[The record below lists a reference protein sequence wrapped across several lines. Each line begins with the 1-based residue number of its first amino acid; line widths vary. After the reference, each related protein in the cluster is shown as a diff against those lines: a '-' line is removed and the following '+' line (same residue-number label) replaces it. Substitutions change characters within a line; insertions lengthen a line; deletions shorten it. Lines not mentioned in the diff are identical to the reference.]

1 MQRLTIILIFCFLA
15 ISGIKGQNAKP
26 DSEVKLF
33 YKAEY
38 SGGGFIHSN
47 GFGGVFR
54 YGQHLTG
61 KSKVIYTAELLN
73 MRHPK
78 QRKSYSQMVDNA
90 KGFYFGKLNSLTMLR
105 LSTGQQRAIALKEVK
120 NGVQVSFIYAAGLS
134 LGFLTPVYLEIAED
148 VAGIGRVEVYTEK
161 YQPEKHNLNNILGRA
176 QFTYGLADMSLYPG
190 GNARIALNFEY
201 APEDDRVKALETGL
215 VVDGFHKPVPIMHA
229 TENYQFWYTFYVK
242 FIFGKKIL

>member
-1 MQRLTIILIFCFLA
+1 MQRLTFILIFCLLA
-15 ISGIKGQNAKP
+15 SFDLFSQGEKP
-26 DSEVKLF
+26 SSEVKLF

-78 QRKSYSQMVDNA
+78 QRKSYNQMVDNA
-90 KGFYFGKLNSLTMLR
+90 KGFYFGKLNSLMTLR

-134 LGFLTPVYLEIAED
+134 LGFLTPVYLEIVEGT
-148 VAGIGRVEVYTEK
+148 AGSGRATVNTEK
-161 YQPEKHNLNNILGRA
+161 YQPDKHNLNNILGRA
-176 QFTYGLADMSLYPG
+176 QYSFGLSDMSLYPG

-215 VVDGFHKPVPIMHA
+215 VVDGYHKPVPLMHA
-229 TENYQFWYTFYVK
+229 TQNYQFWYTFYVK

>member
-1 MQRLTIILIFCFLA
+1 MQRLAIILILYFSVFSNLF
-15 ISGIKGQNAKP
+15 GQGVKP
-26 DSEVKLF
+26 SSEVKLF

-54 YGQHLTG
+54 YGKHLTG

-78 QRKSYSQMVDNA
+78 QRKSYNQMVDNA
-90 KGFYFGKLNSLTMLR
+90 KGFYFGKLNSLMTLR

-120 NGVQVSFIYAAGLS
+120 NGVQVSFVYAAGLS
-134 LGFLTPVYLEIAED
+134 LGFLTPVYLEIIED
-148 VAGIGRVEVYTEK
+148 APGTGSAAINTEK

-176 QFTYGLADMSLYPG
+176 QFTYGLTDMSLYPG
-190 GNARIALNFEY
+190 GNVRIALNFEY

-215 VVDGFHKPVPIMHA
+215 VVDGFHKPVPLMHA
-229 TENYQFWYTFYVK
+229 TQNYQFWYTFYVK